1 MRHTIVRDTGVSRK
15 KIVINAAPAKEW
27 QFRQGHVRTGIL
39 RPSIPRCV
47 LQPFRSHSPG
57 MITGESGMKIF
68 LTGATGYIG
77 GSVAARF
84 VSDGHTVRGLA
95 RSESRA
101 AALRGL
107 GIEPVIGSL
116 DDTALLAAEAAS
128 ADAVVNAASAD
139 HRPAAEAILT
149 ALAGSDK
156 TFLHTSGSSIVGNR
170 ARGAARDE
178 VYDETTPLT
187 PAPNRAARVALNRD
201 ILAGAANGVRA
212 VVLCPALIYGLG
224 HGLEPHSMQV
234 PWLIALARKDGVAKH
249 AGPRGQ
255 YLVECPYRRPDRA
268 LPAGAGK
275 GAGGRILFCRKRR
288 EFDARGLRG
297 DRADARPCG
306 RSAGHDDGGSG
317 GRVGRR
323 SGQ

>member
-1 MRHTIVRDTGVSRK
+1 
-15 KIVINAAPAKEW
+15 
-27 QFRQGHVRTGIL
+27 
-39 RPSIPRCV
+39 
-47 LQPFRSHSPG
+47 

-84 VSDGHTVRGLA
+84 VSAGHTVRGLA

-116 DDTALLAAEAAS
+116 DDTALLAAEAAA

-156 TFLHTSGSSIVGNR
+156 PFLHTSGSSIVGNR

-224 HGLEPHSMQV
+224 QGLEPHSMQV
-234 PWLIALARKDGVAKH
+234 PWLIAQARKDGVAKH
-249 AGPRGQ
+249 AGPGANIWSNVHIDDLTAL
-255 YLVECPYRRPDRA
+255 YLLA
-268 LPAGAGK
+268 LEKAPAGMFYFAENGENSMREVCVAIGRMLGHDSGPEAMTMAEASAEWGEGPAHDTMGSNSRVRAV
-275 GAGGRILFCRKRR
+275 GARR
-288 EFDARGLRG
+288 ELGWNPAAPSLIEEIQHG
-297 DRADARPCG
+297 CY
-306 RSAGHDDGGSG
+306 AGS
-317 GRVGRR
+317 V
-323 SGQ
+323 